1 MSYAVKELQKAE
13 LSLWLNTNPDVC
25 VAKLL
30 TPGKK
35 QLPEKNNY
43 RQLVK

>member
-1 MSYAVKELQKAE
+1 MSYAVKELQRAE
-13 LSLWLNTNPDVC
+13 LSLWLNTNLNVS

-35 QLPEKNNY
+35 QLPEKDNY
-43 RQLVK
+43 RELVR